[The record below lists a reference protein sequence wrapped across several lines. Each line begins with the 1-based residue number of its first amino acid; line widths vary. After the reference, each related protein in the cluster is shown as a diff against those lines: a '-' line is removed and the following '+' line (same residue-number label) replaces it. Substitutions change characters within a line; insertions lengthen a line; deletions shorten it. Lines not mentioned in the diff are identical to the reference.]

1 MEWTQ
6 LKVSGL
12 HADLDKICAVMCML
26 DNGLMIEDYS
36 DVEKELDGVYGDL
49 IDEELLSRDRT
60 KASVSVFLP
69 ELRRTG
75 PRSANYADKTANY
88 ACLRK
93 IPGKNDNITQ

>member
-1 MEWTQ
+1 MQGT
-6 LKVSGL
+6 G
-12 HADLDKICAVMCML
+12 
-26 DNGLMIEDYS
+26 
-36 DVEKELDGVYGDL
+36 
-49 IDEELLSRDRT
+49 LLSILLL
-60 KASVSVFLP
+60 SFFLP